1 MTWPQAVPLAQEV
14 SPRPDTAAGGGRP
27 LRLMV
32 PYTDPATARG
42 ALAAAGV
49 LARGLDASIALVAV
63 QVLPFPAPF
72 YCPSSVREH
81 LEGQLAD
88 LARECPAAV
97 DAVVVLARDLEE
109 GYREVLE
116 PGVTVLIA
124 TRPRWWRT
132 REQKLARALARSG
145 HKVVLVKLDKRE
157 TPNA

>member
-1 MTWPQAVPLAQEV
+1 MTRPQAVPLVQEV
-14 SPRPDTAAGGGRP
+14 SPRLETAAGGGRP

-42 ALAAAGV
+42 ALAAAGG

-81 LEGQLAD
+81 LEGQLAA
-88 LARECPAAV
+88 LARECPAPV

-109 GYREVLE
+109 GYLEVLE

-124 TRPRWWRT
+124 TRRRWWRT
-132 REQKLARALARSG
+132 REEKLARALTRAG
-145 HKVVLVKLDKRE
+145 NKVVLVKLDKRE
-157 TPNA
+157 IRNA